1 MPREFSRTV
10 RVAEN
15 IKRVIA
21 PLVSDWMRE
30 NQAGMASV
38 TSTDVS
44 RDLQYAHVY
53 VSFYGCDDTTA
64 ALAALNDQAGRF
76 RHALGGD
83 LRLRNLPVIAF
94 RLDESIEQGD
104 NLSRMLG
111 GLRGG
116 EGND

>member
-21 PLVSDWMRE
+21 PLVSGWMRE

-38 TSTDVS
+38 TATDVS
-44 RDLQYAHVY
+44 PDLKRSHVY
-53 VSFYGCDDTTA
+53 VSFYGCDDVAA

-83 LRLRNLPVIAF
+83 LRLRNIPAIEF
-94 RLDESIEQGD
+94 RLDESIERGD
-104 NLSRMLG
+104 NMSRMLG
-111 GLRGG
+111 ALKAH
-116 EGND
+116 EGDD